1 MFFIVGIWEEA
12 STAGLRSGH
21 LSPWE
26 TLQKQ
31 EFNTQN
37 RWYLSK
43 HLLVNFSIFSSL
55 DLDTFDFLTSIQL
68 PKEVGFFPYGSMYS
82 QEHQTTRNNS
92 KKLAMIG

>member
-1 MFFIVGIWEEA
+1 MFF
-12 STAGLRSGH
+12 
-21 LSPWE
+21 SP
-26 TLQKQ
+26 
-31 EFNTQN
+31 
-37 RWYLSK
+37 
-43 HLLVNFSIFSSL
+43 